1 MTNLDRLKTITL
13 TVGQWT
19 DVMYVLGDYIERK
32 ANWLEDHGIDPE
44 APLENDD
51 KDFEIDVA
59 NCAAA
64 IVFFD
69 HLNENVPKED

>member
-13 TVGQWT
+13 PVGQWG
-19 DVMYVLGDYIERK
+19 DIMYALGDYIERR
-32 ANWLEDHGIDPE
+32 ANYLIGHGIDPE

-59 NCAAA
+59 

-69 HLNENVPKED
+69 HLNENISKED